1 MVGDGLER
9 DRSGLRP
16 GDHACLIYE
25 DPAEQMAAVV
35 SFVTDGLARQERCVY
50 LADDRTVDEVAGAL
64 AAAGVEVTGQGARG
78 ALVLATWPARN
89 GANDL
94 DPAALLDFLGHQV
107 DDTLAAGFTGLRIAV
122 EMTGALSRQIPVDR
136 LMAYEAAAN
145 TSFFPRNRAV
155 ALCQYNRRRFPAATI
170 RRTLGLHPLV
180 ISDGRLV
187 PNLQYEPPDVAL
199 DDDSRAYRV
208 DWMIG
213 ELRRTRAAERTLQ
226 TLIHASPVP
235 IIALDAELKVKVW
248 NPAAERLFGW
258 TESELLGRSYPLVP
272 AEKQEEFRG
281 YLETVLRGQ
290 SFTDVET
297 QRRTRD
303 GSVVDVQLSV
313 APVHDAAGRVSLI
326 FAILTDISGR
336 KQAEQERERLLAREQ
351 TARAEAEA
359 ANRTKDKFL
368 ATLSHELRTPLNA
381 LLLWARVLREGAADP
396 ETFDRAI
403 DSIDRNARLQAQLIE
418 DLLDVSRIVS
428 GKLHLDIR
436 PVELSSVIQAVVD
449 AMRDQAEQ
457 KGVRVEV
464 ALDPS
469 VTPVSG
475 DSARLQQVVWNLLS
489 NAVKFTP
496 SGGRIRI
503 ALTRLP
509 GEAQIS
515 VSDTGKGIP
524 EHLLPHIFEPFR
536 QADSSTTR
544 SHGGLGL
551 GLAIVRQLVE
561 LHGGTITAES
571 AGEERGATFV
581 VTLPLRSDGTAVR
594 DGPPLAEPSPAPGPA
609 LPGIR
614 VLLVDDDAD
623 TRELIRMALEQ
634 RGAAVTAVASASEA
648 LEALGRIQPD
658 MLVSDIGMVDKDGYD
673 LIREVRSREAKWG
686 GHVPAVALTAYAR
699 AQDQQRALAAGYQAH
714 VAKPIEPDGLVE
726 VLANILKAAAPLLP
740 SFAAPP
746 GRGAPAPPPTA
757 DSAG

>member
-1 MVGDGLER
+1 LANLVFGSDTGMVGDGLER

-64 AAAGVEVTGQGARG
+64 AAAGVDVTGEGARG

-89 GANDL
+89 GPDDL
-94 DPAALLDFLGHQV
+94 DPARLLDFLGHQV
-107 DDTLAAGFTGLRIAV
+107 DDTLAAGFTGVRIAV
-122 EMTGALSRQIPVDR
+122 EMTGALSRQVSVER
-136 LMAYEAAAN
+136 LIEYETAVN

-155 ALCQYNRRRFPAATI
+155 ALCQYSRRRFPAATI

-180 ISDGRLV
+180 ISDGRLA

-199 DDDSRAYRV
+199 DDDPRAYRV

-313 APVHDAAGRVSLI
+313 APVHDAAGRVRLI

-496 SGGRIRI
+496 SGGRIRV

-594 DGPPLAEPSPAPGPA
+594 DGPPLAEPSPAPGPV

-623 TRELIRMALEQ
+623 ARELIRMVLEQ

-658 MLVSDIGMVDKDGYD
+658 LLVSDIGMVDKDGYD

-726 VLANILKAAAPLLP
+726 VLANILK
-740 SFAAPP
+740 
-746 GRGAPAPPPTA
+746 R
-757 DSAG
+757 DR